1 MSFCIQAPLYVE
13 GWDEAL
19 HEVGRLS
26 FSTVLSS
33 KRATELL
40 RSVEDL
46 PVLVVGGSEGALV
59 SLKSAQTMAS
69 ELVNS
74 VSCLPLIHFILCSQS
89 GIYFFHNI

>member
-1 MSFCIQAPLYVE
+1 MNFCIQAPLFVE

-33 KRATELL
+33 NRAAELL

-46 PVLVVGGSEGALV
+46 PVLVVAGSEDVLV
-59 SLKSAQTMAS
+59 PLKSAQTMAS
-69 ELVNS
+69 KLVNS
-74 VSCLPLIHFILCSQS
+74 VSCLR
-89 GIYFFHNI
+89 FHLVHLNSA